1 LNASYRNISVKV
13 YDFLTGVKYFQGVFQ
28 GNQRVET
35 TPVFVRS
42 KSFDYLVLVLG
53 VVAVVAAGLLIN
65 YAFAPSI
72 GNHEDVLGRLLNLQT
87 LRRTGNIYVPFG
99 SEAFTYPPGAI
110 FLFWPI
116 LWVSKSLLPIT
127 WALVS
132 LGALVATL
140 AIVLE
145 RFIHQSRLLTWG
157 IACWVTALTA
167 IIFPPILEGLTWGQ
181 TGTILLVLVVLDFL
195 VVRGSSKGVLVGLAT
210 AFKIYPG
217 LFIVAWLLRR
227 EWRPAL
233 TALATTACTT
243 GLAWALW
250 PTSARTFFSKELF
263 GGRELGHFSSHAAT
277 TASSSFSALF
287 MRAPFH
293 VGLLNDYGTF
303 AVCLL
308 VMVVG
313 LWGAQRLWRQD
324 HELSSLVVLLVAA
337 TIGAPLA
344 WDHYFSFAPLLL
356 FVPFE
361 YGVRNPFSR
370 AAFVSAL
377 VMVVPWFRFRR
388 PTTATWWTDSY
399 AFVGRNAL
407 LFASLSLL
415 VTPFVVAP
423 SLRVAPCPDCLAE
436 ASLASSS
443 SSLVSRFSRDHHLR
457 RRRTCPHQP
466 VG

>member
-1 LNASYRNISVKV
+1 
-13 YDFLTGVKYFQGVFQ
+13 VFQ
-28 GNQRVET
+28 GHQRAET
-35 TPVFVRS
+35 IPAFIRT
-42 KSFDYLVLVLG
+42 KSFDYLVLALG
-53 VVAVVAAGLLIN
+53 VVAVVAAALLIN
-65 YAFAPSI
+65 YVVAPSI

-116 LWVSKSLLPIT
+116 LWVSKGLLPLT

-140 AIVLE
+140 AIVLD
-145 RFIHQSRLLTWG
+145 RFIYQSRALTWG
-157 IACWVTALTA
+157 VACWVTALTA

-195 VVRGSSKGVLVGLAT
+195 VVKGPSKGVLVGLAT

-217 LFIVAWLLRR
+217 LFIIAWLLRR
-227 EWRPAL
+227 QWRPAL
-233 TALATTACTT
+233 TALATTGCTT
-243 GLAWALW
+243 ALAWALW
-250 PTSARTFFSKELF
+250 PKSAGTFFSKEIF
-263 GGRELGHFSSHAAT
+263 GGRELGHFSSHAAA
-277 TASSSFSALF
+277 TASSSFSAMF

-303 AVCLL
+303 AACAL

-361 YGVRNPFSR
+361 FGVRNPFSR
-370 AAFVSAL
+370 AALVSAL

-415 VTPFVVAP
+415 VTPFVVSP
-423 SLRVAPCPDCLAE
+423 SSQVAPCPACLAE
-436 ASLASSS
+436 RSFAAAQTSSSLASRI
-443 SSLVSRFSRDHHLR
+443 SRQLLRLR
-457 RRRTCPHQP
+457 RRRACPHH
-466 VG
+466 VAG